1 MINLLAA
8 ANRARES
15 DDTLI
20 AGCLKGQRAAWDAL
34 VGRYGRLVYS
44 IPKRYGLSDADA
56 EDVFQDVFLIAHRKL
71 GTLRDLS
78 RLSSWIISVAHRE
91 SCRVARRSGR
101 YVSMEHDL
109 TQDAKPP
116 PQEAAAWESQD
127 CLRRALRQLGGRSEQ
142 LLVALFSAPG
152 RPNYEQI
159 AQRLGMK
166 TASIGPTRARCF
178 TKPRGGASAPT
189 TVTCGVWCV
198 RSWRVPWTLIGGPA
212 SGSGSSAGASE
223 A

>member
-1 MINLLAA
+1 MITLLAA
-8 ANRARES
+8 ANLKNGPAPACEN
-15 DDTLI
+15 DEAMI
-20 AGCLKGQRAAWDAL
+20 AGCVEGQRAAWDAL

-56 EDVFQDVFLIAHRKL
+56 DDVFQDVFLIVYRKL
-71 GTLRDLS
+71 GTLCDLS
-78 RLSSWIISVAHRE
+78 RLSSWLISVAHRE

-109 TQDAKPP
+109 TQDAEPP
-116 PQEAAAWESQD
+116 RQEAAAWESQD
-127 CLRRALRQLGGRSEQ
+127 CLRRALRQLGGPSEQ

-166 TASIGPTRARCF
+166 TSSIGPTRARCF
-178 TKPRGGASAPT
+178 KKLEKILIDSGWEPRRNDTAT
-189 TVTCGVWCV
+189 TLE
-198 RSWRVPWTLIGGPA
+198 R
-212 SGSGSSAGASE
+212 
-223 A
+223 

>member
-1 MINLLAA
+1 MINVPPA

-56 EDVFQDVFLIAHRKL
+56 EDVFQDVFLIVHQKL

-78 RLSSWIISVAHRE
+78 RLSSWLISVAHRE

-101 YVSMEHDL
+101 YVSLEHDL
-109 TQDAKPP
+109 TGDAGPP
-116 PQEAAAWESQD
+116 PDQAAAWEGQD
-127 CLRRALRQLGGRSEQ
+127 CVRRALGQLGGSCEQ

-159 AQRLGMK
+159 GQQLGMK
-166 TASIGPTRARCF
+166 AGSIGPTRARCF
-178 TKPRGGASAPT
+178 RKLEKILIDSGWEPCRNDTADNARARTRPKTAP
-189 TVTCGVWCV
+189 
-198 RSWRVPWTLIGGPA
+198 PA
-212 SGSGSSAGASE
+212 HDHRSAGSVVG
-223 A
+223 